1 MYRYLSYISD
11 LANWLKSIAI
21 AAVVTAMDFVSP
33 IENFLVVILSLA
45 FIDTFWGLAADH
57 GDFRKSKFIR
67 SWVYMLVYFLI
78 IIISF
83 WIGVM
88 MDISEDN
95 AKALVFWITWAMIWF
110 YGTNVLKNMGKVFPD
125 NKVIA
130 FLYWVAAV
138 KFISKVN
145 FLDEYNKTK
154 NKKGSPDPKG

>member
-11 LANWLKSIAI
+11 LANWAKSIAI

-33 IENFLVVILSLA
+33 IDNFLVVILSMA

-88 MDISEDN
+88 MDISEGN
-95 AKALVFWITWAMIWF
+95 AKAFVIGSLLVLTRNLPAGVSDDTLTITD
-110 YGTNVLKNMGKVFPD
+110 TSVEVD
-125 NKVIA
+125 NDILTIK
-130 FLYWVAAV
+130 
-138 KFISKVN
+138 
-145 FLDEYNKTK
+145 
-154 NKKGSPDPKG
+154 

>member
-1 MYRYLSYISD
+1 MYYLFYISD
-11 LANWLKSIAI
+11 ISKWLKSIAI

-67 SWVYMLVYFLI
+67 SWVYM
-78 IIISF
+78 
-83 WIGVM
+83 
-88 MDISEDN
+88 
-95 AKALVFWITWAMIWF
+95 
-110 YGTNVLKNMGKVFPD
+110 GKVFPD

-138 KFISKVN
+138 KFIRKVN

>member
-67 SWVYMLVYFLI
+67 SWVYMLIYFLI

-83 WIGVM
+83 WVGVM

-95 AKALVFWITWAMIWF
+95 AKAFVIGSVLVLTRNLPAGVSDDTLTITDTSVRVENDIL
-110 YGTNVLKNMGKVFPD
+110 T
-125 NKVIA
+125 I
-130 FLYWVAAV
+130 
-138 KFISKVN
+138 
-145 FLDEYNKTK
+145 E
-154 NKKGSPDPKG
+154 

>member
-11 LANWLKSIAI
+11 LANWAKSIAI

-95 AKALVFWITWAMIWF
+95 AKAFVSWIC
-110 YGTNVLKNMGKVFPD
+110 L
-125 NKVIA
+125 
-130 FLYWVAAV
+130 LY
-138 KFISKVN
+138 
-145 FLDEYNKTK
+145 T
-154 NKKGSPDPKG
+154 SPSPRDTR

>member
-11 LANWLKSIAI
+11 LANWAKSIAI

-33 IENFLVVILSLA
+33 IDNFLVVILSLA

-95 AKALVFWITWAMIWF
+95 AKAFVSWITWAMIWF
-110 YGTNVLKNMGKVFPD
+110 YGTNVLSTSWMSITRQRIKKAPQIQKDRGAGCK
-125 NKVIA
+125 KR
-130 FLYWVAAV
+130 LYHACHR
-138 KFISKVN
+138 
-145 FLDEYNKTK
+145 L
-154 NKKGSPDPKG
+154 

>member
-1 MYRYLSYISD
+1 MDRYIPYL
-11 LANWLKSIAI
+11 LEAGNWLKTMAI
-21 AAVVTAMDFVSP
+21 AAVVTMLDFMSP

-88 MDISEDN
+88 MDISKDN
-95 AKALVFWITWAMIWF
+95 SKGFVSWITWAMIWF
-110 YGTNVLKNMGKVFPD
+110 YGTNILKNISNVYPD

-154 NKKGSPDPKG
+154 NQKGSPDPKG